1 MSFNLY
7 KQVKTFL
14 LLLVGLFLSS
24 GLYAQLSGIKTI
36 DPAGSGANNYLSFAS
51 AVLDLNANGVG
62 AGGVTFNVAA
72 GATFNE
78 TADLVINTTTSD
90 ATKPIIFQKSGS
102 GANPIVRAKTGTT
115 ALATF
120 GGNGDFVMKLVS
132 TDYVTID
139 GLDFQ
144 SNSSATAAAAIAE
157 YGVMLTKSATDACKN
172 ITIKNCNF
180 SLNKTSSYTIGIYQ
194 SNLSSSGSA
203 VTVTSEGGRSENNVY
218 INNTFSNT
226 YHGIYLNGFSHT
238 TSPYNFLDNNNRI
251 ANNSITNFGGAGVTC
266 YGIYNVNQDSLT
278 VRENTITGGSGN
290 TTTLYAIY
298 NTGGNNTF
306 LTYSKNTVS
315 LASVGTSTYYGI
327 YVSGSAA
334 AATASATNSI
344 VTVDSNILQNCNF
357 TSTSTLYGIYPAA
370 GSKTLYVRNNLVS
383 GNTTN
388 STVYNFY
395 VAANSTVTDLIMFN
409 NTVENHRRTLTS
421 MTGTFYGFYMTAYKT
436 GDIYNNKVN
445 NILNKAGNTGSLYG
459 YYDFAS
465 AVTTNIY
472 NNTVDSI
479 YSNGSATIYGS
490 YFSNATATNKNVYNN
505 KITRL
510 YTRGATL
517 YGMYSFGG
525 DTVNFY
531 RNKVSDLMADS
542 ARATTLVGIYMGS
555 GSGISVYNNSISD
568 LRCNAG
574 TWTSSNSAIRGA
586 YITSTDCKFYN
597 NTIAFGATSTTT
609 NAAGF
614 GTAAIE
620 ASTTPTSLDLRNNIF
635 INKSTNVL
643 PGRAVGFR
651 LQSTSLTAINSLQ
664 NNNIYY
670 TSAFPTSAS
679 PIFFDGT
686 NVDTTLEALK
696 TRLAPAES
704 NSVYEDVPFVNT
716 TSPTYDVHINP
727 NFQTRVEGGATPIAF
742 ITTDIDGNTR
752 STTTPDIGADEGAF
766 TPVPGDFFG
775 PTISNVTIT
784 PNTTGQCNAVP
795 HVISATITDASGV
808 ATSRILWKKDGV
820 SQTPINMT
828 RGASNVWTGT
838 IPAMY
843 STNSSISV
851 SWNISAGDSATPANS
866 TAYLG
871 TTYKDAA
878 LYINAGYT
886 GLDTI
891 NIGQTVQLNAKATP
905 ALVNTGTNNTGNNT
919 IYTPFYRGWGGIKRQ
934 FLYRGSELATA
945 GLPAGGITSLAFDVV
960 TASGAFAA
968 MPGFTIYVDSTS
980 ATTTSATFLT
990 SNNTVFGPVS
1000 YTATTGIN
1008 NFTFANPF
1016 VWNGTSNIIVTVC
1029 WSDGTTG
1036 GGLTYYVKNSTT
1048 AYAASTYS
1056 NQDSQTPATL
1066 CGTTSGSTANGRPD
1080 ILFGYNPPRTYTWT
1094 STPTGILSSTNTLS
1108 TSATISTP
1116 GNYQFIVS
1124 VNDGTCTNTDTV
1136 GFVAVVPQKPVANFV
1151 ASTTTANIG
1160 GSPTTVTFTD
1170 QSTNV
1175 PDSYKWTFT
1184 PNTVL
1189 YMAGTNST
1197 STNPQV
1203 QFTGKGPFTVKLKV
1217 TNLGGSDSLTKTA
1230 YINTVAVYCPSAA
1243 TQPADEDIGNVTISD
1258 FATNAILLSNGV
1270 DSPFLSRADNNKF
1283 YTNWYDST
1291 SVPVVSLYK
1300 GDKYKIQI
1308 GVTFTGTSTYS
1319 NHRTAFIDYNDNGS
1333 FADPGETIDV
1343 GQVTSPITAA
1353 NFRTSSFF
1361 TVPCNADTGIHRMR
1375 VVLTETTTT
1384 SPLPSCGT
1392 YGYGETED
1400 YKVRVLPTQLLLDSL
1415 VSEQNDLTDVQ
1426 PNTTNNIVSLIKV
1439 VARGCDGTLPATAFN
1454 ISTTGT
1460 TNLADVTNAK
1470 LWYTGSS
1477 KVFATTQQYGTTLSP
1492 AATLNFT
1499 GSTPLLADTN
1509 YFWLTYDLAANATL
1523 FNFIDATVNTVT
1535 VGGVP
1540 SVPSVTSP
1548 TGSRKINFPV
1558 TVVNNNLTQT
1568 TASVSR
1574 SSNHAVVLKGTIKM
1588 SSIGAA
1594 VNMTSVKVALTG
1606 TTRKAD
1612 IKDVTVWFSG
1622 SNKVLNTATATKI
1635 DTTRKVLTDTMDFN
1649 GIASV
1654 GVDTNYVWLTY
1665 SIKDTAKIG
1674 NFVDGEILSYTI
1686 NNNTVIPANTNP
1698 AGARKII
1705 GAYCIPAITYTADE
1719 DIGKFVLGSFSNG
1732 VDTPI
1737 NSNPLANSQY
1747 TDYLN
1752 LPGVTIQKAIA
1763 TPVSVSIINS
1773 SSFIYTTSV
1782 NVFID
1787 LNQNGT
1793 FETPSERVFKAV
1805 APATITARTVSG
1817 NIQLPINTPT
1827 GLTRM
1832 RVTATETSTV
1842 DLDPCANFSW
1852 GEVEDYT
1859 IEILP
1864 PPPGDYYPP
1873 TFANKTITPA
1883 GGACAPAS
1891 HAVSIVVTDTTGV
1904 DTVKLNYSI
1913 GNTVQPAIVMTHV
1926 GNGVYTATIP
1936 NAGTNSVEYSFSA
1949 VDLAPNKNA
1958 STFAGGSYKDGQLQ
1972 SKLQTSPD
1980 GYIGVGQSYQLSAY
1994 VSNAIQVGTGTLV
2007 SSSAPNPYYTTF
2019 WGNRE
2024 QFLYT
2029 AADLLAAGITP
2040 GPITSLGLAVQGVT
2054 TTLPLTNFTISMGTT
2069 ALTAMPTTF
2078 VSGLTPV
2085 FMTPS
2090 YTVQPFA
2097 TNTHLFQTPFIWDGV
2112 SNIIIETCFNNSN
2125 WNGSQTIT
2133 YSNTSYASSLYYYAD
2148 ATTVCTNASGT
2159 AVTRRPNFL
2168 LGQPVSL
2175 TYAWTQSANG
2185 GLSSTTIPN
2194 PVATPTGGLGTYQ
2207 YIVNVSDT
2215 VCTAT
2220 DTILVNVI
2228 PPPTVNL
2235 GPNRTLCTGSSIT
2248 LDAGNAGS
2256 TFVWSSGETTQT
2268 IDVTVGATYI
2278 VSVTNQAGLIGR
2290 DTIVITQV
2298 PSPSVSLG
2306 ADTVTICAGSA
2317 QLLDAGNAGATYLWS
2332 TGATTQTISASSPG
2346 VYKVTVT
2353 NSNGCSAEDSVLIL
2367 NNAVPVVA
2375 LGADQNVCAGTPV
2388 LLDAGNAGATY
2399 LWSTG
2404 ATTQT
2409 ISTSTAGTYSVT
2421 VTNASGCIAR
2431 DTVVVTNKPK
2441 PVVSL
2446 GADQSKCPTD
2456 SVTLDAGAGFA
2467 SYSWSNNA
2475 TTQTIKVAAPG
2486 QYIVTVTNA
2495 DGCTGKDTIVVTNYA
2510 LPVVALGADQNIC
2523 TSDTIT
2529 LDAGNPGATY
2539 LWSTGATTRTIRVS
2553 LAGTYSVV
2561 VTSAQGC
2568 NNSDAIVITN
2578 KAIPDA
2584 TYVVDTANGQSVTFQ
2599 ANVAPGGVLYSW
2611 NFGDPT
2617 SVGNTSQLAS
2627 PTHLFTAPGVYTV
2640 SLTITNVATG
2650 CIATTTQE
2658 ITVTGFGNDF
2668 AEVFKLNAAPNPFV
2682 GQTKIKYVLPENANN
2697 VSIEVYDMIG
2707 RNVATILNGEY
2718 QAAGTYSFDY
2728 KNEDLQTSSGV
2739 YMVRLTVDGKIAYT
2753 RIIDV
2758 AKK

>member
-1 MSFNLY
+1 MSFNFY
-7 KQVKTFL
+7 KQMKTFL

-36 DPAGSGANNYLSFAS
+36 DPAGSGVNNYTSFAS

-62 AGGVTFNVAA
+62 AGGVTFNVAS

-90 ATKPIIFQKSGS
+90 ATKPIVFQKSGS
-102 GANPIVRAKTGTT
+102 GANPIVAAKTGTT
-115 ALATF
+115 ALSTF
-120 GGNGDFVMKLVS
+120 GGNGDFVMKIVS

-194 SNLSSSGSA
+194 SNLSSSGST

-238 TSPYNFLDNNNRI
+238 TSPYNFLDNNNRV
-251 ANNSITNFGGAGVTC
+251 AGNSITNFGGAGVTC
-266 YGIYNVNQDSLT
+266 YGIYNINQDSLT
-278 VRENTITGGSGN
+278 VRENTVTGGSGN

-298 NTGGNNTF
+298 NTGGTNTS

-315 LASVGTSTYYGI
+315 LTSIGTSTYYGV
-327 YVSGSAA
+327 YVAGSAA
-334 AATASATNSI
+334 AATAAATTSI
-344 VTVDSNILQNCNF
+344 VNVDSNILQNCAF
-357 TSTSTLYGIYPAA
+357 SSTSILYGIYPSTAA
-370 GSKTLYVRNNLVS
+370 KTLNVRNNLVS

-388 STVYNFY
+388 GTVYAHYING
-395 VAANSTVTDLIMFN
+395 STTVTNLNMFGN
-409 NTVENHRRTLTS
+409 IVENHNRTLTTMS
-421 MTGTFYGFYMTAYKT
+421 GTFYGFYVVGYRN
-436 GDIYNNKVN
+436 GNINNNKVR
-445 NILNKAGNTGSLYG
+445 NIANKAGNSGSLYG

-465 AVTTNIY
+465 ATTTNIY
-472 NNTVDSI
+472 DNVVDSL
-479 YSNGSATIYGS
+479 YSNGTATIYGS
-490 YFSNATATNKNVYNN
+490 YFSHGTTINKNVYNN

-510 YTRGATL
+510 YTRGGTI

-525 DTVNFY
+525 DTVNF
-531 RNKVSDLMADS
+531 NNNTVSNFMIDS
-542 ARATTLVGIYMGS
+542 ARAITIVGLYMGS
-555 GSGISVYNNSISD
+555 GTGISVYNNSISD
-568 LRCNAG
+568 LRCNNS
-574 TWTSSNSAIRGA
+574 WTSSITAIRGA

-597 NTIAFGATSTTT
+597 NTIAFGTTSTTT
-609 NAAGF
+609 NTNGF
-614 GTAAIE
+614 ATAAIE
-620 ASTTPTSLDLRNNIF
+620 ANTTPTSIDLRNNIF

-643 PGRAVGFR
+643 PGRSVGFK
-651 LQSTSLTAINSLQ
+651 LQSTSLNAINPLQ

-670 TSAFPTSAS
+670 TSATPSSAS
-679 PIFFDGT
+679 PLFFDGT
-686 NVDTTLEALK
+686 NIDTTVDLLK
-696 TRLAPAES
+696 SRLAPAES
-704 NSVYEDVPFVNT
+704 NSIVEDVPFVNST
-716 TSPTYDVHINP
+716 TSPYDVHINA
-727 NFQTRVEGGATPIAF
+727 NFQTRAESGATPIAF

-752 STTTPDIGADEGAF
+752 STTTPDIGSDEGTF
-766 TPVPGDFFG
+766 TAVPGDFFG
-775 PTISNVTIT
+775 PAISNVSIT
-784 PNTTGQCNAVP
+784 PSTQNQCTALP
-795 HVISATITDASGV
+795 HVITATITDASGV
-808 ATSRILWKKDGV
+808 ASSSILWKKDGV
-820 SQTPINMT
+820 NQTPISMT
-828 RGASNVWTGT
+828 RGSSNVWSGT

-843 STNSSISV
+843 STSSSISV
-851 SWNISAGDSATPANS
+851 SWNISASDSATPANS
-866 TAYLG
+866 TSYLG

-891 NIGQTVQLNAKATP
+891 NIGGTIQLNAKATP
-905 ALVNTGTNNTGNNT
+905 ALVNPGVNNSLNNFIT
-919 IYTPFYRGWGGIKRQ
+919 TPFYRGWGGNKKN
-934 FLYRGSELATA
+934 FLYKASELTAA
-945 GLPAGGITSLAFDVV
+945 GLPAGAITSLGFDVN
-960 TASGAFAA
+960 TTGTITPQ
-968 MPGFTIYVDSTS
+968 PGFSIYIDSTS
-980 ATTTSATFLT
+980 ISALTTTFVTNAGSP
-990 SNNTVFGPVS
+990 VYGPVS
-1000 YTATTGIN
+1000 YTPTTGVN
-1008 NFTFANPF
+1008 NFSLNTPF
-1016 VWNGTSNIIVTVC
+1016 VWNGTSNIVVSIC
-1029 WSDGTTG
+1029 WSDGTAG
-1036 GGLTYYVKNSTT
+1036 GGTTFYVKSSSTT
-1048 AYAASTYS
+1048 YASTCYS
-1056 NQDSQTPATL
+1056 HQDNQTPAAMCAATS
-1066 CGTTSGSTANGRPD
+1066 GTTTSARPD
-1080 ILFGYNPPRTYTWT
+1080 ILFGYNPPRTYAWT
-1094 STPTGILSSTNTLS
+1094 STPSGVLSSTNTLS
-1108 TSATISTP
+1108 TSASIATA

-1124 VNDGTCTNTDTV
+1124 VNDGTCSNSDTV
-1136 GFVAVVPQKPVANFV
+1136 NIVAVVPQKPVANFI
-1151 ASTTTANIG
+1151 ASATTANIG
-1160 GSPTTVTFTD
+1160 GTPTTVTFTD

-1184 PNTVL
+1184 PNTVT
-1189 YMAGTNST
+1189 YVAGTNST
-1197 STNPQV
+1197 SINPQV
-1203 QFTGKGPFTVKLKV
+1203 QFTGKGPYDVKLKV
-1217 TNLGGSDSLTKTA
+1217 SNLGGSDSLIKTA
-1230 YINTVAVYCPSAA
+1230 YINTVTVYCPSAA
-1243 TQPADEDIGNVTISD
+1243 TNLADEDIGNVTISD

-1291 SVPVVSLYK
+1291 SVPMFDLYK
-1300 GDKYKIQI
+1300 GDKYKIQV

-1319 NHRTAFIDYNDNGS
+1319 NHRTAFIDYNDNGV
-1333 FADPGETIDV
+1333 FGDPGETIDV
-1343 GQVTSPITAA
+1343 GQVNSPITAT
-1353 NFRTSSFF
+1353 NFRTSAIF
-1361 TVPCNADTGIHRMR
+1361 TVPCTADTGIHRMR
-1375 VVLTETTTT
+1375 VVLTETVTTL
-1384 SPLPSCGT
+1384 PLPSCGT

-1400 YKVRVLPTQLLLDSL
+1400 YKVRVLPTQLLLDSMAA
-1415 VSEQNDLTDVQ
+1415 EQADLTDVQ
-1426 PNTTNNIVSLIKV
+1426 PNTTNNVVAVIKV
-1439 VARGCDGTLPATAFN
+1439 AARGCDGVLPATAFN

-1470 LWYTGSS
+1470 LWYTGAS
-1477 KVFATTQQYGTTLSP
+1477 KVFATTQQYGTTATP

-1523 FNFIDATVNTVT
+1523 SNFIDATVNTVT
-1535 VGGVP
+1535 VGGVAT
-1540 SVPSVTSP
+1540 VPSVTSP
-1548 TGSRKINFPV
+1548 VGSRKINFPV
-1558 TVVNNNLTQT
+1558 TVVNNDLTQT
-1568 TASVSR
+1568 TAAVSR
-1574 SSNHAVVLKGTIKM
+1574 NTNHAVLLKGTIKM

-1665 SIKDTAKIG
+1665 SVKDTAKIG

-1686 NNNTVIPANTNP
+1686 NNNTVVPTNTNP
-1698 AGARKII
+1698 LGARKII
-1705 GAYCIPAITYTADE
+1705 GEYCIPVISNSNDE
-1719 DIGKFVLGSFSNG
+1719 DIGKFVLGSFVNG

-1737 NSNPLANSQY
+1737 ISNPLSVNKY
-1747 TDYLN
+1747 TDNLG
-1752 LPGVTIQKAIA
+1752 LPGLSIQKAIA
-1763 TPVSVSIINS
+1763 TPVTVSIINS
-1773 SSFIYTTSV
+1773 SAFIYTTSV
-1782 NVFID
+1782 NIFID

-1793 FETPSERVFKAV
+1793 FETPSERVYKAI
-1805 APATITARTVSG
+1805 AANNISSRTVTGS
-1817 NIQLPINTPT
+1817 IQLPINTLT
-1827 GLTRM
+1827 GLTRL
-1832 RVTATETSTV
+1832 RVVANETSLT
-1842 DLDPCANFSW
+1842 DLDPCATFSW

-1883 GGACAPAS
+1883 GGACAPTS
-1891 HAVSIVVTDTTGV
+1891 HVVSVAVSDTTGV
-1904 DTVKLNYSI
+1904 DTVKLFYSI
-1913 GNTVQPAIVMTHV
+1913 NNVAQTPIVMTNV
-1926 GNGVYTATIP
+1926 AGVYSATIP
-1936 NAGTNSVEYSFSA
+1936 NAGTNSVTYSFGA
-1949 VDLAPNKNA
+1949 VDLALNKNA
-1958 STFAGGSYKDGQLQ
+1958 STFDGGTYKDGQLQ
-1972 SKLQTSPD
+1972 SKLVTSPD
-1980 GYIGVGQSYQLSAY
+1980 GYIGAGQSYQLSAF
-1994 VSNAIQVGTGTLV
+1994 VSNALQVGTGTLV
-2007 SSSAPNPYYTTF
+2007 SSAAPNPYYTTF

-2024 QFLYT
+2024 QFLIT
-2029 AADLLAAGITP
+2029 AAELLAAGITP

-2069 ALTAMPTTF
+2069 ALTAMPTSF
-2078 VSGLTPV
+2078 VAGLTPV
-2085 FMTPS
+2085 FTTPS
-2090 YTVQPFA
+2090 YTVLPFT
-2097 TNTHLFQTPFIWDGV
+2097 TNTHNFQTPFVWDGV
-2112 SNIIIETCFNNSN
+2112 SNILIETCFNNSN

-2148 ATTVCTNASGT
+2148 ASTVCANGSGT

-2185 GLSSTTIPN
+2185 GLSSTTIAN
-2194 PVATPTGGLGTYQ
+2194 PVATPTAGVGVYQ

-2235 GPNRTLCTGSSIT
+2235 GPNRILCSGSSIT

-2256 TFVWSSGETTQT
+2256 SFVWSSGETTQT

-2290 DTIVITQV
+2290 DTILITQV
-2298 PSPSVSLG
+2298 PSPSVNLG
-2306 ADTVTICAGSA
+2306 ADTVTICAGVSHTM
-2317 QLLDAGNAGATYLWS
+2317 DAGNAGATYLWS
-2332 TGATTQTISASSPG
+2332 TGATTQTISASAPG
-2346 VYKVTVT
+2346 LYTVTVT
-2353 NSNGCSAEDSVLIL
+2353 NSNGCSVTDSMRVM
-2367 NNAVPVVA
+2367 NNAAPVVA
-2375 LGADQNVCAGTPV
+2375 LGADQNVCDGTPV
-2388 LLDAGNAGATY
+2388 VLDAGNAGSTY

-2409 ISTSTAGTYSVT
+2409 ITTTAAGQYVVT
-2421 VTNASGCIAR
+2421 VTNTSGCSSK
-2431 DTVVVTNKPK
+2431 DTLVVTHKAK

-2456 SVTLDAGAGFA
+2456 SVTLDAGAGFTTYA
-2467 SYSWSNNA
+2467 WSNGA
-2475 TTQTIKVAAPG
+2475 TTQSIKVATSG

-2529 LDAGNPGATY
+2529 LDAGNAGATY
-2539 LWSTGATTRTIRVS
+2539 LWSTGATTRTIQVS
-2553 LAGTYSVV
+2553 LAGTYSVN
-2561 VTSAQGC
+2561 VTSTQGC
-2568 NNSDAIVITN
+2568 SNSDAIVITN

-2584 TYVVDTANGQSVTFQ
+2584 TYTVDTANGQSVTFQ
-2599 ANVAPGGVLYSW
+2599 STATIGLQFAW

-2617 SVGNTSQLAS
+2617 SVANTSQLFS
-2627 PTHLFTAPGVYTV
+2627 PTHVFTAPGVYTV
-2640 SLTITNVATG
+2640 SLTVTNVATG
-2650 CIATTTQE
+2650 CKSTTTQE

-2668 AEVFKLNAAPNPFV
+2668 AEVFKLNAAPNPFA

-2718 QAAGTYSFDY
+2718 QAAGTYVFDY

-2739 YMVRLTVDGKIAYT
+2739 YMVRLIVDGKIAYT

>member
-1 MSFNLY
+1 MSFNFY
-7 KQVKTFL
+7 KQMKTFL

-36 DPAGSGANNYLSFAS
+36 DPAGSGVNNYLSFAS

-90 ATKPIIFQKSGS
+90 ATKPIIFKKNGA

-115 ALATF
+115 ALATY

-238 TSPYNFLDNNNRI
+238 TSPYNLLDNNNKI
-251 ANNSITNFGGAGVTC
+251 ANNTITNFGGSSVIC
-266 YGIYNVNQDSLT
+266 YGIYNINQDSLT
-278 VRENTITGGSGN
+278 VRENTVTGGSGN

-298 NTGGNNTF
+298 NTGGNNTS

-327 YVSGSAA
+327 YVAGSAA
-334 AATASATNSI
+334 AATASATNS
-344 VTVDSNILQNCNF
+344 VVNVDSNILQNCTF
-357 TSTSTLYGIYPAA
+357 TSTSTLYGIYPAT
-370 GSKTLYVRNNLVS
+370 GSKTLNVRYNLVS

-388 STVYNFY
+388 STVYNIY
-395 VAANSTVTDLIMFN
+395 VGANTTVTDLNMFG
-409 NTVENHRRTLTS
+409 NTVENHNRTLTTMS
-421 MTGTFYGFYMTAYKT
+421 GTFYGFYISAYKT
-436 GDIYNNKVN
+436 GNIYNNKVK
-445 NILNKAGNTGSLYG
+445 NILNKAGNTGSMYG

-465 AVTTNIY
+465 AVSTNIY

-490 YFSNATATNKNVYNN
+490 YFSNATTTNKNVYSNS
-505 KITRL
+505 ITRL

-542 ARATTLVGIYMGS
+542 ARATTLVGFYMGS
-555 GSGISVYNNSISD
+555 GTGISVYNNIISD
-568 LRCNAG
+568 LRCNIG
-574 TWTSSNSAIRGA
+574 SWTSSNSAIRGA

-609 NAAGF
+609 NVSGF

-635 INKSTNVL
+635 INKSSNVL

-651 LQSTSLTAINSLQ
+651 LQSTSLTAINNLQ

-670 TSAFPTSAS
+670 TTAFPTSGT
-679 PIFFDGT
+679 PLFFDGT
-686 NVDTTLEALK
+686 NVDTTLDALK
-696 TRLAPAES
+696 GRLAPAES
-704 NSVYEDVPFVNT
+704 NSIVEDVPFVST
-716 TSPTYDVHINP
+716 TNPYDLHINP
-727 NFQTRVEGGATPIAF
+727 NFQTRVEGGALPISF
-742 ITTDIDGNTR
+742 VTTDFDGNTR
-752 STTTPDIGADEGAF
+752 STTTPDIGADEGSF

-775 PTISNVTIT
+775 PAISNVTIT

-843 STNSSISV
+843 STTSSISV

-871 TTYKDAA
+871 TTYKDAS

-905 ALVNTGTNNTGNNT
+905 ALVNTGTNNSLNNFIT
-919 IYTPFYRGWGGIKRQ
+919 TPFYRGWGGNKKN
-934 FLYRGSELATA
+934 FLYKASELTAA
-945 GLPAGGITSLAFDVV
+945 GLPAGAITSLGFDVN
-960 TASGAFAA
+960 TTGTITPQ
-968 MPGFTIYVDSTS
+968 PGFTIYIDSTS
-980 ATTTSATFLT
+980 LSALTTTFITNAGTP
-990 SNNTVFGPVS
+990 VYGPVS
-1000 YTATTGIN
+1000 YTATTGVN
-1008 NFTFANPF
+1008 NFSLATPF
-1016 VWNGTSNIIVTVC
+1016 VWNGTSNIVVSIC

-1036 GGLTYYVKNSTT
+1036 GGTTFYVKSSTT
-1048 AYAASTYS
+1048 TYASTNYS
-1056 NQDSQTPATL
+1056 HQDSQTPAAM
-1066 CGTTSGSTANGRPD
+1066 CATTTGSTTTARPD

-1108 TSATISTP
+1108 TSAAISTP
-1116 GNYQFIVS
+1116 GNYQFIVT
-1124 VNDGTCTNTDTV
+1124 VNNGTCTNTDTV
-1136 GFVAVVPQKPVANFV
+1136 SFVAVVPQKPVANFI
-1151 ASTTTANIG
+1151 ASSTTANIG
-1160 GSPTTVTFTD
+1160 GTPSTVTFTD

-1184 PNTVL
+1184 PNTVA
-1189 YMAGTNST
+1189 YVGGTNST
-1197 STNPQV
+1197 SVNPQV
-1203 QFTGKGPFTVKLKV
+1203 QFTGKGPYDVKLKV

-1230 YINTVAVYCPSAA
+1230 YINTITVYCPSAA
-1243 TQPADEDIGNVTISD
+1243 TNTADEDIGNVTIKD

-1270 DSPFLSRADNNKF
+1270 DSPFLSRADNNKL

-1291 SVPVVSLYK
+1291 AIPVVNLYK
-1300 GDKYKIQI
+1300 GDKYTL
-1308 GVTFTGTSTYS
+1308 GVSVSYTSANTYN
-1319 NHRTAFIDYNDNGS
+1319 NHRTAYIDYNDNGN
-1333 FADPGETIDV
+1333 FGDPGELIEI
-1343 GQVTSPITAA
+1343 GQVSSPVTGA
-1353 NFRTSSFF
+1353 NFRTSTIF
-1361 TVPCNADTGIHRMR
+1361 TVPCTADTGVHRMR
-1375 VVLTETTTT
+1375 VIITETTTT
-1384 SPLPSCGT
+1384 TPLLSCGT
-1392 YGYGETED
+1392 YTWGETED

-1415 VSEQNDLTDVQ
+1415 VSEQTDLTDVQ

-1439 VARGCDGTLPATAFN
+1439 VARGCDGVLPATAFN

-1477 KVFATTQQYGTTLSP
+1477 KVFATTQQYGTTATP

-1509 YFWLTYDLAANATL
+1509 YFWLTYDLAPNATL

-1558 TVVNNNLTQT
+1558 SVVNNNLTQN
-1568 TASVSR
+1568 TAAVSR
-1574 SSNHAVVLKGTIKM
+1574 NTNHAVVLKGTIKM
-1588 SSIGAA
+1588 TSIGAA

-1635 DTTRKVLTDTMDFN
+1635 DTSKKVLTDTMDFN

-1686 NNNTVIPANTNP
+1686 NNNVVIPANTNP
-1698 AGARKII
+1698 AGSRKII
-1705 GAYCIPAITYTADE
+1705 GAYCIPVITYTADE

-1737 NSNPLANSQY
+1737 TSNPLAVGQY

-1752 LPGVTIQKAIA
+1752 IPGVTIQKAIA

-1773 SSFIYTTSV
+1773 SSLLYGASV
-1782 NVFID
+1782 NIYID

-1793 FETPSERVFKAV
+1793 FDVPSERVFKALS
-1805 APATITARTVSG
+1805 PATISARTVSG
-1817 NIQLPINTPT
+1817 NIQLPISTLT

-1832 RVTATETSTV
+1832 RVTVTETSTA
-1842 DLDPCANFSW
+1842 DLDPCANFAW

-1883 GGACAPAS
+1883 GGACAPTS
-1891 HAVSIVVTDTTGV
+1891 HVVSIVVTDTTGV
-1904 DTVKLNYSI
+1904 DTVKLNYTV
-1913 GNTVQPAIVMTHV
+1913 GNVIQPAIVMTHV

-1936 NAGTNSVEYSFSA
+1936 NSGTNSVAYSFSA

-1958 STFAGGSYKDGQLQ
+1958 SSFAGGTYKDGQLQ

-1980 GYIGVGQSYQLSAY
+1980 GYIGAGQSYQLSAY

-2007 SSSAPNPYYTTF
+2007 SSSVPNPYYTTF

-2069 ALTAMPTTF
+2069 SLTAISSSF
-2078 VSGLTPV
+2078 VTGLTPV

-2148 ATTVCTNASGT
+2148 ASTVCTNASGT

-2175 TYAWTQSANG
+2175 TYAWTQSVNG
-2185 GLSSTTIPN
+2185 GLSSTTIAN

-2215 VCTAT
+2215 TCTAT

-2278 VSVTNQAGLIGR
+2278 VSVTNRAGLIGR
-2290 DTIVITQV
+2290 DTILITQV

-2306 ADTVTICAGSA
+2306 ADTVTICAGNS
-2317 QLLDAGNAGATYLWS
+2317 QTLDAGNAGATYLWS
-2332 TGATTQTISASSPG
+2332 TGATTQTINASAPG

-2353 NSNGCSAEDSVLIL
+2353 NTSGCSAIDSVTIL
-2367 NNAVPVVA
+2367 NNAAPVVA
-2375 LGADQNVCAGTPV
+2375 LGADQNVCAGSPV
-2388 LLDAGNAGATY
+2388 VLNAGNAGSTY

-2404 ATTQT
+2404 ATTQS
-2409 ISTSTAGTYSVT
+2409 IT
-2421 VTNASGCIAR
+2421 VTNPGTYNVRVTNTTGCIAR
-2431 DTVVVTNKPK
+2431 DTVVISNKAK
-2441 PVVSL
+2441 PVVAL
-2446 GADQSKCPTD
+2446 GADKSKCPTD
-2456 SVTLDAGAGFA
+2456 SVTLDAGAGFS
-2467 SYSWSNNA
+2467 SYLWSNGA
-2475 TTQTIKVAAPG
+2475 TTQSMKVAAPG
-2486 QYIVTVTNA
+2486 QYMVTVTNA
-2495 DGCTGKDTIVVTNYA
+2495 DGCSGKDTIVVTNFA
-2510 LPVVALGADQNIC
+2510 LPVVALGVDQNIC

-2539 LWSTGATTRTIRVS
+2539 LWSTGATTRTIKVS

-2568 NNSDAIVITN
+2568 NNSDAVVITN
-2578 KAIPDA
+2578 KAIPNA

-2599 ANVAPGGVLYSW
+2599 ANIAPGGVLYSW

-2640 SLTITNVATG
+2640 TLTITNVATG
-2650 CIATTTQE
+2650 CIATTSQE

-2707 RNVATILNGEY
+2707 RNVATIVNGEY

-2753 RIIDV
+2753 RIIDI

>member
-1 MSFNLY
+1 MSFNFY
-7 KQVKTFL
+7 KQMKTFL

-36 DPAGSGANNYLSFAS
+36 DPAGSGVNNYTSFAS

-62 AGGVTFNVAA
+62 AGGVTFNVAS

-90 ATKPIIFQKSGS
+90 ATKPIVFQKSGS
-102 GANPIVRAKTGTT
+102 GANPIVAAKTGTT
-115 ALATF
+115 ALSTF
-120 GGNGDFVMKLVS
+120 GGNGDFVLKIVS

-203 VTVTSEGGRSENNVY
+203 VTVTSEGGRSENNTYV
-218 INNTFSNT
+218 NNTFSNT

-251 ANNSITNFGGAGVTC
+251 AGNTITNFGGSTVTC
-266 YGIYNVNQDSLT
+266 YGIWSINQDSLM
-278 VRENTITGGSGN
+278 VRDNTINGGSGSS
-290 TTTLYAIY
+290 TLYGIY
-298 NTGGNNTF
+298 NTGGTNTS
-306 LTYSKNTVS
+306 LYYAKNTVT
-315 LASVGTSTYYGI
+315 LASIGTSTTYGI
-327 YVSGSAA
+327 YVSGSS
-334 AATASATNSI
+334 AATTPNNMVI
-344 VTVDSNILQNCNF
+344 VDSNAVQNCVF
-357 TSTSTLYGIYPAA
+357 TSTSVLYGIYAATPA
-370 GSKTLYVRNNLVS
+370 KTVWVRNNLVS

-388 STVYNFY
+388 GTVYNFY
-395 VAANSTVTDLIMFN
+395 IGTSTAVTDLTLAN
-409 NTVENHRRTLTS
+409 NTVENHNRSLTTMS
-421 MTGTFYGFYMTAYKT
+421 GTFYGMYVTAYRN
-436 GDIYNNKVN
+436 GNIYNNKIRNVAN
-445 NILNKAGNTGSLYG
+445 RAGNTGSVYG

-465 AVTTNIY
+465 AVSANIY
-472 NNTVDSI
+472 DNVVDSL
-479 YSNGSATIYGS
+479 YSNGTATIYGS
-490 YFSNATATNKNVYNN
+490 YFSNSTTINKNVYNN
-505 KITRL
+505 KLSRL
-510 YTRGATL
+510 YTRGGTI

-531 RNKVSDLMADS
+531 KNTLSDFMIDS
-542 ARATTLVGIYMGS
+542 ARAITMVGIYMGS
-555 GSGISVYNNSISD
+555 GTGISVYNNSISD
-568 LRCNAG
+568 LRCNNS
-574 TWTSSNSAIRGA
+574 WTSSNSAIRGA

-597 NTIAFGATSTTT
+597 NTIAFAATSTTT
-609 NAAGF
+609 NASGF
-614 GTAAIE
+614 ATAAIE
-620 ASTTPTSLDLRNNIF
+620 ANTTPTSLDLRNNIF

-643 PGRAVGFR
+643 PGRTVGFR
-651 LQSTSLTAINSLQ
+651 LQSTSLNAINPLQ

-670 TSAFPTSAS
+670 TSATPSSAS
-679 PIFFDGT
+679 PLFFDGT
-686 NVDTTLEALK
+686 NIDTTVDLLK
-696 TRLAPAES
+696 SRLAPAES
-704 NSVYEDVPFVNT
+704 NSIVEDVPFVNST
-716 TSPTYDVHINP
+716 TSPYDVHINA
-727 NFQTRVEGGATPIAF
+727 NFQTRAESGATPIAF

-752 STTTPDIGADEGAF
+752 STTTPDIGSDEGTF
-766 TPVPGDFFG
+766 TAVPGDFFG
-775 PTISNVTIT
+775 PAISNVSIT
-784 PNTTGQCNAVP
+784 PSTQNQCTALP
-795 HVISATITDASGV
+795 HVITATITDASGV
-808 ATSRILWKKDGV
+808 ASSRILWKKDGV
-820 SQTPINMT
+820 NQTPISMT
-828 RGASNVWTGT
+828 RGSSNVWSGT

-843 STNSSISV
+843 STTSSISV
-851 SWNISAGDSATPANS
+851 SWNISASDSATPANS
-866 TAYLG
+866 TSYLG

-891 NIGQTVQLNAKATP
+891 NIGGTIQLNAKATP
-905 ALVNTGTNNTGNNT
+905 SLVNPGVNSSVNNFIT
-919 IYTPFYRGWGGIKRQ
+919 TPFYRGWGGNKKN
-934 FLYRGSELATA
+934 FLYKASELTAA
-945 GLPAGGITSLAFDVV
+945 GLPAGAITSLGFDVN
-960 TASGAFAA
+960 TTGTITPQ
-968 MPGFTIYVDSTS
+968 PGFSIYIDSTS
-980 ATTTSATFLT
+980 ISALTTTFVTNAGSP
-990 SNNTVFGPVS
+990 VYGPVS
-1000 YTATTGIN
+1000 YTATTGVN
-1008 NFTFANPF
+1008 NFSLNTPF
-1016 VWNGTSNIIVTVC
+1016 VWNGTSNIVVSIC
-1029 WSDGTTG
+1029 WSDGTG
-1036 GGLTYYVKNSTT
+1036 GGGTTFYVKSSTT
-1048 AYAASTYS
+1048 TYASTCYS
-1056 NQDSQTPATL
+1056 HQDNQTPAAM
-1066 CGTTSGSTANGRPD
+1066 CAATSGSTTSARPD
-1080 ILFGYNPPRTYTWT
+1080 ILFGYNPPRTYAWT
-1094 STPTGILSSTNTLS
+1094 STPSGVLSSTNTLS
-1108 TSATISTP
+1108 TSASIATA
-1116 GNYQFIVS
+1116 GNYQFVVS
-1124 VNDGTCTNTDTV
+1124 VNDGTCSNSDTV
-1136 GFVAVVPQKPVANFV
+1136 NIVAVVPQKPVANFI
-1151 ASTTTANIG
+1151 ASATTANIG
-1160 GSPTTVTFTD
+1160 GTPTTVTFTD

-1184 PNTVL
+1184 PNTVT
-1189 YMAGTNST
+1189 YVAGTNST
-1197 STNPQV
+1197 SINPQV
-1203 QFTGKGPFTVKLKV
+1203 QFTGKGPYDVKLKV
-1217 TNLGGSDSLTKTA
+1217 SNLGGSDSLLKTA
-1230 YINTVAVYCPSAA
+1230 YINTVTVYCPSAA
-1243 TQPADEDIGNVTISD
+1243 TNLADEDIGNVTISD

-1291 SVPVVSLYK
+1291 SVPMFDLYK
-1300 GDKYKIQI
+1300 GDKYKIQV

-1319 NHRTAFIDYNDNGS
+1319 NHRTAFIDYNDNGV
-1333 FADPGETIDV
+1333 FGDPGETIDV
-1343 GQVTSPITAA
+1343 GQVNSPITAT
-1353 NFRTSSFF
+1353 NFRTSAIF
-1361 TVPCNADTGIHRMR
+1361 TVPCTADTGIHRMR
-1375 VVLTETTTT
+1375 VVLTETVTTL
-1384 SPLPSCGT
+1384 PLPSCGT

-1400 YKVRVLPTQLLLDSL
+1400 YKVRVLPTQLLLDSMAA
-1415 VSEQNDLTDVQ
+1415 EQADLTDVQ
-1426 PNTTNNIVSLIKV
+1426 PNTTNNVVAVIKV
-1439 VARGCDGTLPATAFN
+1439 AARGCDGVLPATAFN

-1470 LWYTGSS
+1470 LWYTGASN
-1477 KVFATTQQYGTTLSP
+1477 VFATTQQYGTTATP

-1523 FNFIDATVNTVT
+1523 SNFIDATVNTVT
-1535 VGGVP
+1535 VGGVAT
-1540 SVPSVTSP
+1540 VPSVTSP
-1548 TGSRKINFPV
+1548 VGSRKINFPV
-1558 TVVNNNLTQT
+1558 TVVNNDLTQT
-1568 TASVSR
+1568 SAAVSR
-1574 SSNHAVVLKGTIKM
+1574 NTNHATVLKGTIKM

-1665 SIKDTAKIG
+1665 SVKDTAKIG

-1686 NNNTVIPANTNP
+1686 NNNTVVPTNTNP
-1698 AGARKII
+1698 LGARKII
-1705 GAYCIPAITYTADE
+1705 GEYCIPVISNSNDE
-1719 DIGKFVLGSFSNG
+1719 DIGKFVLGSFVNG

-1737 NSNPLANSQY
+1737 ISNPLSVNQY
-1747 TDYLN
+1747 TNNLG
-1752 LPGVTIQKAIA
+1752 LPGLSIQKAIA
-1763 TPVSVSIINS
+1763 TPVTVSIINS
-1773 SSFIYTTSV
+1773 SAFIYTTSV
-1782 NVFID
+1782 NIFID

-1793 FETPSERVFKAV
+1793 FETPSERVYKAI
-1805 APATITARTVSG
+1805 AANNISSRTVTGS
-1817 NIQLPINTPT
+1817 IQLPINTLT
-1827 GLTRM
+1827 GLTRL
-1832 RVTATETSTV
+1832 RVVANETSTV
-1842 DLDPCANFSW
+1842 DLDPCATFSW

-1864 PPPGDYYPP
+1864 PPPGDYFPP

-1883 GGACAPAS
+1883 GGACAPTS
-1891 HAVSIVVTDTTGV
+1891 HVVSVAVSDTTGV
-1904 DTVKLNYSI
+1904 DTVKLFYSI
-1913 GNTVQPAIVMTHV
+1913 NNVAQTPIVMTNV
-1926 GNGVYTATIP
+1926 AGVYSATIP
-1936 NAGTNSVEYSFSA
+1936 NVGTNSVTYSFGA
-1949 VDLAPNKNA
+1949 VDLALNKNA
-1958 STFAGGSYKDGQLQ
+1958 STFDGGTYKDGQLQ
-1972 SKLQTSPD
+1972 SKLVTSPD
-1980 GYIGVGQSYQLSAY
+1980 GYIGAGQSYQLSAF
-1994 VSNAIQVGTGTLV
+1994 VSNARQVGTGTLV
-2007 SSSAPNPYYTTF
+2007 SSAAPNPYYTTF

-2024 QFLYT
+2024 QFLIT
-2029 AADLLAAGITP
+2029 AAELLASGISA

-2069 ALTAMPTTF
+2069 ALTAMPTSF
-2078 VSGLTPV
+2078 VAGLTPV
-2085 FMTPS
+2085 FTTPS
-2090 YTVQPFA
+2090 YTVLPFT
-2097 TNTHLFQTPFIWDGV
+2097 TNTHNFQTPFVWDGV
-2112 SNIIIETCFNNSN
+2112 SNILIETCFNNSN

-2148 ATTVCTNASGT
+2148 ASTVCANGSGT

-2185 GLSSTTIPN
+2185 GLSSTTIAN
-2194 PVATPTGGLGTYQ
+2194 PVATPTAGVGVYQ

-2235 GPNRTLCTGSSIT
+2235 GPNRILCSGSSIT

-2256 TFVWSSGETTQT
+2256 SFVWSSGETTQT

-2290 DTIVITQV
+2290 DTILITQV
-2298 PSPSVSLG
+2298 PSPSVNLG
-2306 ADTVTICAGSA
+2306 ADTVTICAGVSHTM
-2317 QLLDAGNAGATYLWS
+2317 DAGNAGATYLWS
-2332 TGATTQTISASSPG
+2332 TGATTQTISASAPG
-2346 VYKVTVT
+2346 LYTVTVT
-2353 NSNGCSAEDSVLIL
+2353 NSNGCSVTDSMRVM
-2367 NNAVPVVA
+2367 NNAAPVVA
-2375 LGADQNVCAGTPV
+2375 LGADQNVCDGTPV
-2388 LLDAGNAGATY
+2388 VLDAGNAGSTY

-2409 ISTSTAGTYSVT
+2409 ITTTAAGQYVVT
-2421 VTNASGCIAR
+2421 VTNTTGCSSN
-2431 DTVVVTNKPK
+2431 DTLVVTHKAK

-2456 SVTLDAGAGFA
+2456 SVTLDAGAGFTTYA
-2467 SYSWSNNA
+2467 WSNGA
-2475 TTQTIKVAAPG
+2475 TTQSIKVATSG

-2495 DGCTGKDTIVVTNYA
+2495 DGCTGKDTIVVTNFA

-2529 LDAGNPGATY
+2529 LDAGNAGATY
-2539 LWSTGATTRTIRVS
+2539 LWSTGATTRTIQVS
-2553 LAGTYSVV
+2553 LAGTYSVN
-2561 VTSAQGC
+2561 VTSTQGC
-2568 NNSDAIVITN
+2568 SNSDAIVITN

-2584 TYVVDTANGQSVTFQ
+2584 TYTVDTANGQSVTFQ
-2599 ANVAPGGVLYSW
+2599 STATIGGLQFAW

-2617 SVGNTSQLAS
+2617 SVANTSQLS
-2627 PTHLFTAPGVYTV
+2627 NPTHVFTAPGVYTV
-2640 SLTITNVATG
+2640 SLTVTNVATG
-2650 CIATTTQE
+2650 CKSTTTQE

-2668 AEVFKLNAAPNPFV
+2668 AEVFKLNAAPNPFA

-2718 QAAGTYSFDY
+2718 QAAGTYVFDY

-2739 YMVRLTVDGKIAYT
+2739 YMVRLIVDGKIAYT